1 MRFFVFGWFLSQT
14 SNLFVANL
22 PSNVTEQSL
31 GTFFARH
38 GPVGSVKIMWPRG
51 DVVAGPGG
59 DMTTSRRNRNAGLS
73 GFVSF
78 MKRKD
83 AEAALREIDGL
94 DWGGSILRVG
104 WSKAVPMAAKALY
117 GRGHSIY
124 FDRFFTHFTVPSRAS
139 RSRSRSRGHERRG
152 RSKSHSPRRHSRS
165 RSAGR
170 YRSSRR
176 SRSRSLN
183 DSRSPRRR
191 RRSYSRSG
199 YDSRSPRRRSL
210 SPSRR
215 HDSEDEAAAVTDTF
229 IRAVAAEVKGHGSE
243 YEENLREWEKGNPRY
258 SFMTQRKVCRAI
270 SSVRTLTDCD
280 KHRRHAFYKGLV
292 ERDDFTGAEF
302 DDEVC
307 VLLLYSEPC

>member
-1 MRFFVFGWFLSQT
+1 LRFFVFGWFLSQT

-124 FDRFFTHFTVPSRAS
+124 FDRFFS
-139 RSRSRSRGHERRG
+139 
-152 RSKSHSPRRHSRS
+152 
-165 RSAGR
+165 
-170 YRSSRR
+170 
-176 SRSRSLN
+176 
-183 DSRSPRRR
+183 
-191 RRSYSRSG
+191 
-199 YDSRSPRRRSL
+199 
-210 SPSRR
+210 
-215 HDSEDEAAAVTDTF
+215 
-229 IRAVAAEVKGHGSE
+229 
-243 YEENLREWEKGNPRY
+243 
-258 SFMTQRKVCRAI
+258 
-270 SSVRTLTDCD
+270 RTLQYQAGHPDQ
-280 KHRRHAFYKGLV
+280 GLDHEDTNV
-292 ERDDFTGAEF
+292 GAGASHIPQGVTPGLAPRDATGPL
-302 DDEVC
+302 D
-307 VLLLYSEPC
+307 VLAVVP